1 MMSINEEESNADAS
15 SIGGRVADEMILIQR
30 YRRLEFNVIAALC
43 NAAQEPG
50 EIILVCIQIIFSGA
64 LYNVHICVALFTG
77 FAPNS
82 FLVRNANRRDFHR
95 KLKRDEVIRPPHIY
109 DIVKVLTQD
118 MSQCSADEPATNPA
132 EMCVFMGGFAREAEE
147 FLRMSPKFFFVICDI
162 LGAPGVDDAH
172 PQRWKSRRR
181 TQLVVP
187 VIFRGGHYYMI
198 FGQENIPVHRVHH
211 PVQFFFSP
219 DGRSLLLHMLTHFHC
234 HQRGDAL
241 ELLFTNEEKLS
252 LYSIPKV
259 SNCGYPSEAWN
270 NLTEDE
276 IELSI
281 PFNLEHKPS
290 DPNNRNFFVQLVR
303 LSDSNNIV
311 DINFPEK
318 S

>member
-1 MMSINEEESNADAS
+1 MMSINEESNADAS
-15 SIGGRVADEMILIQR
+15 SIGGQVANEMLLIQR
-30 YRRLEFNVIAALC
+30 YRRLEFNVVAALC
-43 NAAQEPG
+43 NAVQEPG
-50 EIILVCIQIIFSGA
+50 EIILVCIQIIFSKA
-64 LYNVHICVALFTG
+64 LYNVPMCVALFTG
-77 FAPNS
+77 FVLNS

-95 KLKRDEVIRPPHIY
+95 KLKKGEVIRPPHIY

-132 EMCVFMGGFAREAEE
+132 EMCVFMGGFPSEAEE

-162 LGAPGVDDAH
+162 LGAPEVDDDP
-172 PQRWKSRRR
+172 PQRWRSRRR

-187 VIFRGGHYYMI
+187 VIFRGGHYYII
-198 FGQENIPVHRVHH
+198 FGQENIPVHRVRH

-219 DGRSLLLHMLTHFHC
+219 EGRSLLLHMLTLFHC
-234 HQRGDAL
+234 HQKGDAL
-241 ELLFTNEEKLS
+241 ELLFTHEEKLS

-281 PFNLEHKPS
+281 PFNLEHNSS

-303 LSDSNNIV
+303 LNDSNNIV
-311 DINFPEK
+311 DINFPQR